1 MLHAERCECVAD
13 RGCVTPA
20 GTVRPG
26 QLARGRLRVDELEE
40 VDDPG
45 TELPDL

>member
-1 MLHAERCECVAD
+1 MLHAERCQCGGD
-13 RGCVTPA
+13 RGCVIPA

-26 QLARGRLRVDELEE
+26 QFARGRLGVDELEE